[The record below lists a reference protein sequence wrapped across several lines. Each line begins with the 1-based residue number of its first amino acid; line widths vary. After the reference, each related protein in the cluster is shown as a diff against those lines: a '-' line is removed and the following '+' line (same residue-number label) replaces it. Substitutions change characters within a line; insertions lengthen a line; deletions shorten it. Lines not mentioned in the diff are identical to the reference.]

1 MTFERQVLIACTFI
15 SLPMCKKPGLVV
27 VGGIGNEIS
36 YTIEEK
42 ALWNSQCSNSKN
54 VSNRGVIKGGIS
66 VLKMRMW

>member
-1 MTFERQVLIACTFI
+1 
-15 SLPMCKKPGLVV
+15 MCKKPALV